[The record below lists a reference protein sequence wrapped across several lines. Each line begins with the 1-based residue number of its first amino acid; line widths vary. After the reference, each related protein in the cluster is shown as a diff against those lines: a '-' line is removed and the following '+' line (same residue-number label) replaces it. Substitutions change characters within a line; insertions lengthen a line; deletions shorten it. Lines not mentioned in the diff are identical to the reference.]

1 MDQAVANINVRNAA
15 SDTPQKVEVF
25 MKLSKA
31 EIAALQYL
39 SAHRGAAVRAGDGH
53 PISTVIFN
61 RLERKLLVM
70 WSNEKRRTVIMT
82 ANGERFLKTL

>member
-39 SAHRGAAVRAGDGH
+39 SSHRGTGVRAGDGH

-61 RLERKLLVM
+61 RLEGKLLVM

-82 ANGERFLKTL
+82 ANGERFLKSL